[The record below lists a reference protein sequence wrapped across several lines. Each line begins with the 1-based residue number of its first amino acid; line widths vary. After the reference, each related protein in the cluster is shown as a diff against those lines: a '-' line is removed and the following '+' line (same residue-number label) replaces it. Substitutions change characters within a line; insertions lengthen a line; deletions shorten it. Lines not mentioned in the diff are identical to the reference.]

1 VNEFFLVL
9 SDNLEKQMLGTP
21 VSGTYANLF
30 EGAFENVV
38 KCMNINY
45 ESSPL
50 EKFNCLQLSVNDEC
64 ESIEDS
70 LK

>member
-1 VNEFFLVL
+1 
-9 SDNLEKQMLGTP
+9 MLGTP